1 MLVCDLSSLLNA
13 NIPGPPS
20 LSGLPSQCPLQSSR
34 LQYHHSH
41 SSRRHWN
48 GEGEWN
54 VTTGKRPPAPTP
66 ITLTAHVSIPDPT
79 VAYNVYLYDDFAD
92 VPTADFNA
100 RAERAIQTWQIP
112 AGSGPIWKVT
122 IDVMSDQ
129 TRASRAVPVT
139 AP

>member
-1 MLVCDLSSLLNA
+1 RPA
-13 NIPGPPS
+13 NFAVAISGVADRDGTTIPV
-20 LSGLPSQCPLQSSR
+20 R
-34 LQYHHSH
+34 LTSNT
-41 SSRRHWN
+41 N

-100 RAERAIQTWQIP
+100 RADRAIQTWQIP

-129 TRASRAVPVT
+129 TRAFRAVPVT